1 MRVQVQGIVID
12 SKKVAESDVIITILT
27 PDKGKLRLYANGARY
42 LKSKLSTATRL
53 FVSGSFDIFMKK
65 ELHKL
70 ISVEVSDYRNKIV
83 EDLDKFFLGNYILE
97 FVQKAIPA
105 ESADEQSYLFLQQ
118 VLDRLDSLQDR
129 GKLKLFK
136 SMFDAKMLRI
146 LGYQIS
152 ILQCV
157 RCGNT
162 QGLIPSLSVSEGGV
176 LCKNC
181 CLTDDEQNIKIG
193 IEGIKLLNL
202 LLNNTFDYIQTL
214 KINDIIHNEVDV
226 FLYQFIREHI
236 LTFELRSMKSL
247 EGIL

>member
-12 SKKVAESDVIITILT
+12 SKKVAESDAIITILT
-27 PDKGKLRLYANGARY
+27 PDRGKLRLYANGARY

-53 FVSGSFDIFMKK
+53 FVSGTFDVFMKK

-70 ISVEVSDYRNKIV
+70 VGVEVGNYRNKIS

-97 FVQKAIPA
+97 FVQKAIP
-105 ESADEQSYLFLQQ
+105 EQSGDEQSYLFLQQ
-118 VLDRLDSLQDR
+118 VLDRLDSLEDK

-136 SMFDAKMLRI
+136 SMFDAKMIRI
-146 LGYQIS
+146 SGYQIS
-152 ILQCV
+152 IFQCV

-162 QGLIPSLSVSEGGV
+162 QELLPFLSVEEGGV
-176 LCKNC
+176 LCKSC
-181 CLTDDEQNIKIG
+181 CLTDDEQTVKIRL
-193 IEGIKLLNL
+193 EGIKLLNL
-202 LLNNTFDYIQTL
+202 LLNNTFDYIQSL
-214 KINDIIHNEVDV
+214 KINDIIHSEVDI

-236 LTFELRSMKSL
+236 LTSELRSMKSL